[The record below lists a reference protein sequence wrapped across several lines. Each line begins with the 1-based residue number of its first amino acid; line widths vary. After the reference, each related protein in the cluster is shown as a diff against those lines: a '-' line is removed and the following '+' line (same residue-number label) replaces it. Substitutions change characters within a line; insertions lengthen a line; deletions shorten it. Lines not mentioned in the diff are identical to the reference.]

1 MYLSIIFIPLLSA
14 FISGLLGRKVGIQG
28 SQFISC
34 TLLTFASILA
44 LIAFYEVGLNEST
57 VYFTL
62 FNWIDSEFLLLNWG
76 FLFDSLSV
84 SMLLPVLWVSTAVH
98 FYSIGYMKED
108 PAICSR
114 KTLIGN
120 KLPNS
125 GKALKLMIPNQS
137 RKTLCGWINNS
148 CRVTSH
154 KIDENKI
161 GNCGSK
167 SVALTVKEQ
176 RVDGSWGIEKYIP
189 MPLRCTLMG
198 FERNY
203 QIRNLSKQL
212 YIKNFS
218 TLNSSSN
225 INP

>member
-137 RKTLCGWINNS
+137 RKTLCG
-148 CRVTSH
+148 
-154 KIDENKI
+154 
-161 GNCGSK
+161 
-167 SVALTVKEQ
+167 
-176 RVDGSWGIEKYIP
+176 
-189 MPLRCTLMG
+189 
-198 FERNY
+198 
-203 QIRNLSKQL
+203 
-212 YIKNFS
+212 
-218 TLNSSSN
+218 
-225 INP
+225 